1 MSPARGRPGGRI
13 DVLIY
18 VQHLLGTGH
27 LHRAAAIARAAAR
40 AGLDVVL
47 VSGGLPVPGLE
58 IAPARLVQLPPA
70 RTRDETFST
79 LVDADG
85 APVTP
90 AWEAMRRDRLLALYR
105 DCRPRLLLVEMF
117 PFGRRRMRFEL
128 LPLLELARAEPVRPP
143 ILCSLRDV
151 LTTHRTPGK
160 EVGMIETFETFF
172 DLLLVHGDPA
182 VLPLERSFPAAA
194 RLRERTRYTGYVVAE
209 PRGPAPPPG
218 VGDGEVIVSCG
229 SGATAGPLLKAAL
242 AVRAAGHVADAPW
255 RLLIGPAVEE
265 RCFAALAESAAPGLV
280 IERARG
286 DFRHLL
292 ARARLSISRGGYNT
306 VMDILAAGVP
316 AVIVPFTTASETEQG
331 LRARILAERGAF
343 VALEDADLNPASLA
357 MAIDAA
363 LARPDHRRDGSPPL
377 ACDGAAETARILRQC
392 IAEGAA

>member
-1 MSPARGRPGGRI
+1 MTDART

-47 VSGGLPVPGLE
+47 ASGGLPVPGLE
-58 IAPARLVQLPPA
+58 IAPARLVQLPPV
-70 RTRDETFST
+70 RTRDESFST

-105 DCRPRLLLVEMF
+105 ACRPRLLLIEMF

-128 LPLLELARAEPVRPP
+128 LPLLELARGAPARPQ

-160 EVGMIETFETFF
+160 EAWMVETFNAFF
-172 DLLLVHGDPA
+172 DLLLVHGDA
-182 VLPLERSFPAAA
+182 GMIPLQRSFPAAA
-194 RLRERTRYTGYVVAE
+194 RLRDRTRYTGYVVAE
-209 PRGPAPPPG
+209 PGGAVPPPG
-218 VGDGEVIVSCG
+218 VGEGEVIVSCG
-229 SGATAGPLLKAAL
+229 GGATAGPMLETAVAA
-242 AVRAAGHVADAPW
+242 RAAGCLADTPW
-255 RLLIGPAVEE
+255 RILVGPAVDAP
-265 RCFAALAESAAPGLV
+265 RFAALAASAGPGMTF
-280 IERARG
+280 ERTRD

-306 VMDILAAGVP
+306 VMDILATGVP
-316 AVIVPFTTASETEQG
+316 AVVVPFTTQSETEQA
-331 LRARILAERGAF
+331 LRARVLAEHGAF
-343 VALEDADLNPASLA
+343 VVLEDADLAAAGLA
-357 MAIDAA
+357 DAIGRALALPERRHAAA
-363 LARPDHRRDGSPPL
+363 LNRN
-377 ACDGAAETARILRQC
+377 GAEETARILQERL
-392 IAEGAA
+392 AMVPA